1 MTVYQ
6 QDGYDVRLEWG
17 PDGVRR
23 LAGVCAVVVVV
34 DVLVFTTSVDIA
46 VGRGA
51 RVMPMPAGADEADAA
66 AAGAAFAPTGLR
78 RDGADLR
85 ADPAV
90 TWTLR
95 PSSLVEVPADTLI
108 AMPSRNGS
116 RLCAAAADTGG
127 TVLAGCLRNA
137 TAVAAAAAT
146 IAGDAPIAVVPA
158 GERWVPEDTLRP
170 ALEELL
176 GAGAITAALAGR
188 LRSPEA
194 EVAALAFTAARPR
207 LAELLTGC
215 VGGRELAHAGV
226 GADVALAAELDV
238 SETVPVLVNGE
249 FRSWPGPRAAT
260 AASVAP

>member
-1 MTVYQ
+1 VTVYQ

-17 PDGVRR
+17 PAGLRR
-23 LAGVCAVVVVV
+23 LAGECAVVVVV

-51 RVMPMPAGADEADAA
+51 RVMPVSAGADEAAA
-66 AAGAAFAPTGLR
+66 AAGAVLAPTGLR
-78 RDGADLR
+78 RDGAELR
-85 ADPAV
+85 ADPAA

-95 PSSLVEVPADTLI
+95 PSSLVEVPVGTLI

-116 RLCAAAADTGG
+116 RLSAEATAVAGT

-137 TAVAAAAAT
+137 TAVAEAAAT
-146 IAGDAPIAVVPA
+146 IAGEAPIAVVPA
-158 GERWVPEDTLRP
+158 GERWHPEETLRP

-238 SETVPVLVNGE
+238 SDCVPVLVNGV
-249 FRSWPGPRAAT
+249 FRSWAPRA
-260 AASVAP
+260 VRRR

>member
-17 PDGVRR
+17 ADGVRQ
-23 LAGVCAVVVVV
+23 LAGVCAVIVVV

-51 RVMPMPAGADEADAA
+51 RVMPMSSGGEDAAAA
-66 AAGAAFAPTGLR
+66 AAGAVFAPTGLR
-78 RDGADLR
+78 RDGAELR
-85 ADPAV
+85 ADPAA

-95 PSSLVEVPADTLI
+95 PSSLVEVPAGTLI

-116 RLCAAAADTGG
+116 RLSAAAADTGS

-146 IAGDAPIAVVPA
+146 IAGDRPIAVVPA
-158 GERWVPEDTLRP
+158 GERWLPADTLRP

-194 EVAALAFTAARPR
+194 EVAAMAFTSARPR

-226 GADVALAAELDV
+226 GSDVALAAELDV
-238 SETVPVLVNGE
+238 SDTVPILVDGVYRE
-249 FRSWPGPRAAT
+249 LSAGST
-260 AASVAP
+260 